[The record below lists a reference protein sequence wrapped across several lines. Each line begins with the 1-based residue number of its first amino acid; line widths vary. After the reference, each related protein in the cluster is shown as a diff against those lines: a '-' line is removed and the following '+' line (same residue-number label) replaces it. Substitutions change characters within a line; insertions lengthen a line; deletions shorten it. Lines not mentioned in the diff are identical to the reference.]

1 MEEKKIKKGNALTSI
16 RTRIV
21 AMAVGCIILALVV
34 AYISIVPGAK
44 NSLTDSSENN
54 MVSLAKSYIKILNNN
69 ISAIN
74 ETVSYMSSSSD
85 IYNCLMLLHR
95 GVSI

>member
-44 NSLTDSSENN
+44 NSLTRSEEHT
-54 MVSLAKSYIKILNNN
+54 SELQSQ
-69 ISAIN
+69 
-74 ETVSYMSSSSD
+74 
-85 IYNCLMLLHR
+85 R
-95 GVSI
+95 